1 MNYLI
6 TICRE
11 NGCKRMRLLENECK
25 YLKCAI
31 GEYKMNK
38 MQNIAIRNH
47 LYNKL
52 KSIINKYKINQY
64 RINKISCQQIEN
76 QIVNCY
82 IHLKSI

>member
-1 MNYLI
+1 
-6 TICRE
+6 
-11 NGCKRMRLLENECK
+11 
-25 YLKCAI
+25 
-31 GEYKMNK
+31 